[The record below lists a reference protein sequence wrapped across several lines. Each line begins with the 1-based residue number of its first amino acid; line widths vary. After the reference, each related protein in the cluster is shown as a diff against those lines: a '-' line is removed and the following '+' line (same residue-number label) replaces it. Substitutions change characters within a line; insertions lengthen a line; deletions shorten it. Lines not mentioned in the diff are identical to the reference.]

1 MSGTSFDLAE
11 IGTYTGRAVRLYQFQ
26 LGDAVWNYATGDR
39 PIHYASTIWNP
50 VQIMDDGL
58 KQKSEATT
66 DDFIVTV
73 QSSSAVVQL
82 FRGTPPSQPIKLT
95 VREIQFGDT
104 VAPIVWVGYVSS
116 VRYRDQSASEIVCNT
131 QTAFLNRKGLR
142 LGWSRACPY
151 ALYDFDC
158 GISRSSFAEG
168 ATVTRLFGAGFEYTL
183 DDPNTGKKPGRFQNG
198 YLEWPVSEGQ
208 YFARRAILVDNQ
220 TDCIVIGQVDG
231 MTEGMHI
238 TMYPGCQRNPEDC
251 TNVFDNMSNFGGFPM
266 MPGRSP
272 FDGNP
277 VF

>member
-1 MSGTSFDLAE
+1 MSGSSFDLAE

-39 PIHYASTIWNP
+39 PIHYGNAIWNP
-50 VQIMDDGL
+50 VQIMDEGL

-66 DDFIVTV
+66 DDFTVTI

-95 VREIQFGDT
+95 VREVQFGDT
-104 VAPIVWVGYVSS
+104 LAPIVWVGYVSS
-116 VRYRDQSASEIVCNT
+116 VKYRDQASSDIMCNT

-158 GISRSSFAEG
+158 GVSRAAFAEQ
-168 ATVTRLFGAGFEYTL
+168 ATVTRLFGGGFAYSL
-183 DDPNTGKKPGRFQNG
+183 VVDNPDKKRGRFQNG
-198 YLEWPVSEGQ
+198 YIEWTVENQ
-208 YFARRAILVDNQ
+208 YAQRRAILVDNV

-231 MTEGMHI
+231 MTEGMNI

-251 TNVFDNMSNFGGFPM
+251 TDVFDNMSNYGGFPM